1 MMTFHVAARKAVGSV
16 VIASLTL
23 MSVQMP
29 AFADIVSTEQLVAE
43 QRMDSQRDAVRGF
56 LSREDVSAQ
65 LMARGVSAADAL
77 QRVDS
82 LTQEELTQ
90 LAEQIDTLPAGKGA
104 IGLVIG
110 LIVIFM
116 LLDIAGVTDVFPAI

>member
-1 MMTFHVAARKAVGSV
+1 MKFSSLISKTINSV
-16 VIASLTL
+16 LITALAL

-29 AFADIVSTEQLVAE
+29 AMADIVSTEQIATE
-43 QRMDSQRDAVRGF
+43 QRTDVQREAVRSF
-56 LSREDVSAQ
+56 LERGDVQAQ
-65 LMARGVSAADAL
+65 LEARGVDAENAS

-82 LTQEELTQ
+82 LTASE
-90 LAEQIDTLPAGKGA
+90 LAELSAQIDTLPAGEGA
-104 IGLVIG
+104 IGFVIG

>member
-1 MMTFHVAARKAVGSV
+1 MMTFHLAARKAVGSV

-90 LAEQIDTLPAGKGA
+90 LAEQIDTLPAGEGA